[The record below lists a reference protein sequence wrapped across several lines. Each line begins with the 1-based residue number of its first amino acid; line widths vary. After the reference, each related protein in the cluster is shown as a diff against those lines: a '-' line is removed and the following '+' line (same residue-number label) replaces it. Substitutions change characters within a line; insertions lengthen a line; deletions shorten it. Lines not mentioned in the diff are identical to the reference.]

1 LVYSFS
7 ALLISSLLAFVP
19 FVTRDIGQACVAN
32 SAAAL
37 ARLLSPTAGLHASL
51 PDPISFSD
59 RLSHEQA
66 YFLFERIFAVHRTFE
81 FVPERELTLVPG
93 KPGFIFKAR
102 WSFRDTRNGNP
113 YLFRIFFYIMPRPGA
128 PAAGGL
134 SPLTGWEIVEIKAER
149 L

>member
-1 LVYSFS
+1 VYCFS
-7 ALLISSLLAFVP
+7 ALLVSSLLAFVP
-19 FVTRDIGQACVAN
+19 SVTRDIGQACAGN
-32 SAAAL
+32 SAGAL
-37 ARLLSPTAGLHASL
+37 AKLLSPAAGLHVSF

-66 YFLFERIFAVHRTFE
+66 YFLFERIFAVHKTFE

-102 WSFRDTRNGNP
+102 WSFRDTRNDNP
-113 YLFRIFFYIMPRPGA
+113 YLFRVFFYLMPRQVA
-128 PAAGGL
+128 PAAGGS
-134 SPLTGWEIVEIKAER
+134 SPRAGWEIVEIKAER

>member
-1 LVYSFS
+1 MYFFI
-7 ALLISSLLAFVP
+7 ALLISSLVAFVP
-19 FVTRDIGQACVAN
+19 SVTRDIGRACTAN
-32 SAAAL
+32 SAGAL
-37 ARLLSPTAGLHASL
+37 TRLLSPTAGLHVSF

-59 RLSHEQA
+59 RLSPEQA

-102 WSFRDTRNGNP
+102 WSFRDIRNDNP
-113 YLFRIFFYIMPRPGA
+113 YLFRVFFYIMPRPRA
-128 PAAGGL
+128 PAAGEP
-134 SPLTGWEIVEIKAER
+134 SSRSRWEIVEIKAER

>member
-1 LVYSFS
+1 MDSFC

-19 FVTRDIGQACVAN
+19 SVTFDIGRACAAN
-32 SAAAL
+32 DARAL
-37 ARLLSPTAGLHASL
+37 ASLFSPTAGLHVSL

-59 RLSHEQA
+59 RLSREQG

-81 FVPERELTLVPG
+81 FVSDKELALVPG

-102 WSFRDTRNGNP
+102 WSFRNVRNDNP
-113 YLFRIFFYIMPRPGA
+113 YLFRIFFQVQPSPGA
-128 PAAGGL
+128 PAVGRS
-134 SPLTGWEIVEIKAER
+134 SPGTGWEIIEIKAER